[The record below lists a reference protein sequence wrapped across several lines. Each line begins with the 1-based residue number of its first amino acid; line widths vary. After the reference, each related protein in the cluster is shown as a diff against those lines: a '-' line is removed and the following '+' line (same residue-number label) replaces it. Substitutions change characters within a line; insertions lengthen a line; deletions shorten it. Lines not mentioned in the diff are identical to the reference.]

1 MRRHTHS
8 VLYSGLIV
16 ASLVLPGGCT
26 NWGTYRGDGVLEP
39 YSTNSNAI
47 GKIRLDALSF
57 DAAGSRRYSLA
68 GLPKG
73 RYVIGF
79 TEIVN
84 LDDLR
89 RGPAR
94 IQMSLLHAGAVVASC
109 DATVNERSW
118 RIMSGYLVNSQMH
131 TLHLD
136 GRAYELIL
144 HWSDIVPTSSEAAG
158 VLEVVKMGDW
168 AL

>member
-1 MRRHTHS
+1 MRRDVHS

-39 YSTNSNAI
+39 YSNSRTI
-47 GKIRLDALSF
+47 EKVRLEALTF
-57 DAAGSRRYSLA
+57 DVAGSRRYSLA

-73 RYVIGF
+73 HYFIGF
-79 TEIVN
+79 TDLVDF
-84 LDDLR
+84 DDLR

-109 DATVNERSW
+109 DATVNERGW
-118 RIMSGYLVNSQMH
+118 NLAGGYLLNSQMH
-131 TLHLD
+131 TLNLD
-136 GRAYELIL
+136 GREYELIL
-144 HWSDIVPTSSEAAG
+144 HWSDVPPTTSKPTG
-158 VLEVVKMGDW
+158 LLYVVRMGDW
-168 AL
+168 VL